1 MNIVLL
7 GIQGSGKGTQAR
19 IIVDR
24 YKLTYF
30 EMGGELRKLA
40 VEESPLG
47 LKVKEIIES
56 GNLVP
61 AHIIMQILDNFLS
74 KLQPNEGVVL
84 DGIPRNSEQQKEFD
98 ALMAKYNR
106 DFKVMHFMVPEDET
120 IKRLLAR
127 HRQDDIPEVI
137 TQRIKVF
144 IRDTKPVIEEYK
156 KRGNVIEINGNQPIE
171 TVANEVSEKLASYA
185 SPVTANQ

>member
-24 YKLTYF
+24 YKLNYF

-40 VEESPLG
+40 TENSPLG

-74 KLQPNEGVVL
+74 KLQPSDGLVL
-84 DGIPRNSEQQKEFD
+84 DGIPRNSDQQKEFD

-106 DFKVMHFMVPEDET
+106 DFKVMHFMVPENET

-144 IRDTKPVIEEYK
+144 IRDTKPVIAEYK

-171 TVANEVSEKLASYA
+171 TVANEVSEKLALYTTSLM
-185 SPVTANQ
+185 

>member
-40 VEESPLG
+40 AEESPLG
-47 LKVKEIIES
+47 QKVKSIVDS

-74 KLQPNEGVVL
+74 KLPPSEGVVL

-98 ALMAKYNR
+98 ALMTKYNR
-106 DFKVMHFMVPEDET
+106 EFKVMHFMVPEDET

-171 TVANEVSEKLASYA
+171 AVANEVSEKLAPYA
-185 SPVTANQ
+185 SPVAANQ